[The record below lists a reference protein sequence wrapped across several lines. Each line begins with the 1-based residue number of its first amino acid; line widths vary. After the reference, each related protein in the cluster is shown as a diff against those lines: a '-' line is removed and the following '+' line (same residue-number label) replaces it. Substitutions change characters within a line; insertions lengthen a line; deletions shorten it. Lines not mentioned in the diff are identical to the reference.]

1 MNYIDMK
8 GEIWY
13 NIIAGRNTLYT
24 YETELTFKRH
34 VMSSAIVEPPHG
46 CFSYCIESE
55 KRCANEHTVFRLIVL
70 FPPVQ
75 FARSVGHAGEHVSG
89 FFDER

>member
-1 MNYIDMK
+1 MC
-8 GEIWY
+8 Y

-34 VMSSAIVEPPHG
+34 VMSSAIGEPPHG
-46 CFSYCIESE
+46 GFSYCIESE
-55 KRCANEHTVFRLIVL
+55 KRCANEHTVFRLIVV
-70 FPPVQ
+70 FPPVE